1 MAETAAARALRLIDL
16 VPYLVSN
23 PGVSVKETATKFGV
37 SVAELLKD
45 LDLLFVCGL
54 PGYTPLELI
63 DLSVE
68 DGVISIRDPQNL
80 EAPRRFSE
88 GEALV
93 MRVALSALEDLLP
106 ATKKESVRK
115 LREKLSKLYS
125 AEIPEDAL
133 FYQGDPSK
141 EKMRKIEAS
150 IKTGKKLKI
159 TYLNPLRGERTNRA
173 ISVIR
178 VKAEPKRTL
187 IDAWCDASN
196 GVRTFNLGQIEELE
210 VTKDPIEVQENL
222 KSDEL
227 LVAKLR
233 ADSNSYFVAENQA
246 QLRKVSEGYEIEIF
260 QPEWLVRKVLA
271 EGGSAQLVEPIELSL
286 RVKDLARKALALYS

>member
-23 PGVSVKETATKFGV
+23 PGISVKETATKFGV

-88 GEALV
+88 SEALV

-125 AEIPEDAL
+125 AEIPKDAL

-227 LVAKLR
+227 LVAKLK
-233 ADSNSYFVAENQA
+233 ADSSSYFVAENQA

-271 EGGSAQLVEPIELSL
+271 EGGSAQLVEPNELSL